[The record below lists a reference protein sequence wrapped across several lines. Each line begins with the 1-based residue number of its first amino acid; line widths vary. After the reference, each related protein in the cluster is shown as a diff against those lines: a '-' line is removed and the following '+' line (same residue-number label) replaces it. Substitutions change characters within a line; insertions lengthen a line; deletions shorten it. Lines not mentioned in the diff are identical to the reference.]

1 MTELRL
7 VPGTPSAV
15 LSALTGVLD
24 GSGTPFAPVP
34 ADPAAAER
42 VRQAVV
48 PDEPLETDD
57 CAVVLGTSGSSGEPK
72 GVLLSKAALV
82 ASATATH
89 DRLGGPG
96 QWLLPMH
103 PYFVGGLQILTR
115 SVVAGLSPVIAA
127 DHPSFS
133 AAASVMTAAR
143 RYTAMVPTQLS
154 RYLDTEV
161 EALRSFDAIVIGG
174 AAMPLEL
181 KQRAAAAGV
190 TAIPAYGMTETG
202 SGCVYAGEPLQG
214 TRLALDDGRILISGP
229 TLFSGYRLQPDLT
242 AEVFQDGWFRTQD
255 RGRLVDGRLQVIG
268 RLDDVV
274 ISGGVN
280 VTLPAVQ
287 ARLLEH
293 EGVGDAVV
301 LGVSDAEWGTR
312 VVAFVVGRAGEAG
325 GEVAAG
331 RAALPGR
338 AVVPGGAAVMG
349 RAVAPGREELRD
361 FVAETL
367 PRTWAPR
374 DVVQLDALPMLAS
387 GKVDRQLLLERL
399 R

>member
-1 MTELRL
+1 
-7 VPGTPSAV
+7 
-15 LSALTGVLD
+15 
-24 GSGTPFAPVP
+24 
-34 ADPAAAER
+34 
-42 VRQAVV
+42 
-48 PDEPLETDD
+48 
-57 CAVVLGTSGSSGEPK
+57 
-72 GVLLSKAALV
+72 
-82 ASATATH
+82 
-89 DRLGGPG
+89 
-96 QWLLPMH
+96 
-103 PYFVGGLQILTR
+103 
-115 SVVAGLSPVIAA
+115 VIAA

-229 TLFSGYRLQPDLT
+229 TLFSGYRLRPELT

-255 RGRLVDGRLQVIG
+255 RGRLVDGHLQVIG